1 MDGRTWLLKN
11 TKDQLVMKGHEK
23 GMGPVVAV
31 STVAATISVCR
42 HESLYMSVKRSFE
55 DDVLLIRKSQSYNS
69 RLF

>member
-42 HESLYMSVKRSFE
+42 HESLYMSVK
-55 DDVLLIRKSQSYNS
+55 
-69 RLF
+69 